1 MRDARCEMRDAGC
14 GMRDA
19 GCGMWDVGCGMW
31 DVGCWLAFLSM
42 ETDSPD
48 TVLEGSTV
56 IWAIMAVTALWLLGL
71 FVMAIGYT
79 LFECLGPCTTPA
91 QPWVW
96 WDESGDRSYV
106 LRLERTGRSKNDPAQ
121 LGVALSRP
129 GDTLLVDRRLL
140 RRPGCRKLS
149 ASSVWARWDARCV
162 CG

>member
-1 MRDARCEMRDAGC
+1 MRDAGC

-19 GCGMWDVGCGMW
+19 GCGMWDA
-31 DVGCWLAFLSM
+31 GCWLAFLSM

-96 WDESGDRSYV
+96 WTSLAIALMCFVWSGQVAVRMT
-106 LRLERTGRSKNDPAQ
+106 RLNWAW
-121 LGVALSRP
+121 LSVVP
-129 GDTLLVDRRLL
+129 GILFLLIV
-140 RRPGCRKLS
+140 
-149 ASSVWARWDARCV
+149 VF
-162 CG
+162 